1 MRNTPEA
8 SAQDTS
14 ARIKPARVF
23 FALWPEAGA
32 VQRLHDLAG
41 TAHASCDGRRM
52 RRDTLHLTL
61 AFIGDVARER
71 LADLIAAGDRVHA
84 AAFTLTLDRIAAWR
98 HNRIVWAGAKA
109 APDALSDLFGQ
120 LTAAVAEAGFPLE
133 PRKFAPHVTLLRNAR
148 TDLPGGEIDPPIEWH
163 VGRFVL
169 VESDRREDGSH
180 YRPLAGW
187 TLDPAL
193 KRADR

>member
-1 MRNTPEA
+1 MRKRTETSAPDTP
-8 SAQDTS
+8 

-23 FALWPEAGA
+23 FALWPDAGA

-41 TAHASCDGRRM
+41 TAHAICDGRRM

-71 LADLIAAGDRVHA
+71 VADLIAAGDRVHA

-109 APDALSDLFGQ
+109 IPDALSDLFEQ

-148 TDLPGGEIDPPIEWH
+148 ADLPGGEIDPPIEWR
-163 VGRFVL
+163 VRRFVL
-169 VESDRREDGSH
+169 VESDRRDDGSH
-180 YRPLAGW
+180 YDPLESWA
-187 TLDPAL
+187 LDSAP
-193 KRADR
+193 KRQDR